1 MKKALSILIV
11 DDHGIVASGLKMLIQ
26 SYSSFKVIDEASNA
40 KEAIDLC
47 KKHKPDI
54 VILDISLPDI
64 NGLEIIKTLK
74 KVSEKSKIL
83 ILTMHDNKQYLKRA
97 LEEGVSGYLLKQSA
111 DEDLL
116 YALKT
121 VAKGEMYI
129 QPSLL
134 SSIYPEKDKFK
145 KTREELLW
153 DTLSDREKEVML
165 LVAKGFTNKEIAK
178 KLLLSDKTV
187 ATYRAR
193 ACSKLD
199 ITSKSE
205 IVNLVFKL
213 KLLNL

>member
-1 MKKALSILIV
+1 MLSILIV
-11 DDHGIVASGLKMLIQ
+11 DDHGIVASGLRMLIQ
-26 SYSSFKVIDEASNA
+26 SYNSFKVVAEASNA
-40 KEAIDLC
+40 KEAIELS
-47 KKHKPDI
+47 KKYKPDI

-64 NGLEIIKTLK
+64 NGLEIIKTIK
-74 KVSEKSKIL
+74 GASNKSKIL
-83 ILTMHDNKQYLKRA
+83 VLTMHDNKQYLQKA
-97 LEEGVSGYLLKQSA
+97 FDEGASGYLLKQSA

-121 VAKGEMYI
+121 VAKGDMYI

-134 SSIYPEKDKFK
+134 SNLYTEKDSLQ

-153 DTLSDREKEVML
+153 NTLSDREKEVML

-178 KLLLSDKTV
+178 KLFLSDKTV

-199 ITSKSE
+199 ISTKSE
-205 IVNLVFKL
+205 IVSLALKL

>member
-1 MKKALSILIV
+1 MKKTVNILIV
-11 DDHGIVASGLKMLIQ
+11 EDHGIVASGLKMLIH
-26 SYSSFKVIDEASNA
+26 SYSSFKVIAEASNA
-40 KEAIDLC
+40 KEAIDLS
-47 KKHKPDI
+47 KQYKPDI
-54 VILDISLPDI
+54 IILDISLPDI

-74 KVSEKSKIL
+74 NISEKSKIL
-83 ILTMHDNKQYLKRA
+83 VLTMHDNKQYLKKA
-97 LEEGVSGYLLKQSA
+97 VDEGASGYLLKQSA

-134 SSIYPEKDKFK
+134 SDLYSEKDRSQS
-145 KTREELLW
+145 TREELLW
-153 DTLSDREKEVML
+153 NTLSDREKEVML

-187 ATYRAR
+187 ATYKTR

-199 ITSKSE
+199 ISTKSE
-205 IVNLVFKL
+205 IVSLALKL